1 MCAVGL
7 FIHIRMQTKVKGL
20 CYMDSTPITRAE
32 HEEFCKR
39 VEAEDHR
46 QNKRLETL
54 EEQTK
59 QFTDLV
65 LSVRELALS
74 VKQLAETQKVQ
85 GEKLDELESR
95 DGEMWRRV
103 SGYII
108 ISIIGLAVGYF
119 FHKLGL

>member
-1 MCAVGL
+1 
-7 FIHIRMQTKVKGL
+7 
-20 CYMDSTPITRAE
+20 MDSTPITRAE

-39 VEAEDHR
+39 IEAEDRR
-46 QNKRLETL
+46 QNERLEIL

-65 LSVRELALS
+65 LSVRELAQS
-74 VKQLAETQKVQ
+74 VKQLAEIQKVQ
-85 GEKLDELESR
+85 GEKLDKLENR

-103 SGYII
+103 SGYVIT
-108 ISIIGLAVGYF
+108 SIIGLVVGYL

>member
-1 MCAVGL
+1 
-7 FIHIRMQTKVKGL
+7 
-20 CYMDSTPITRAE
+20 MDSTPITRAE

-39 VEAEDHR
+39 VEAEDNR
-46 QNKRLETL
+46 QNKRLEIL

-65 LSVRELALS
+65 LSVRELAQS
-74 VKQLAETQKVQ
+74 VKQLAETQKAQ

-95 DGEMWRRV
+95 DGEMWRKV

-108 ISIIGLAVGYF
+108 TSVIGLVVGYL

>member
-1 MCAVGL
+1 
-7 FIHIRMQTKVKGL
+7 
-20 CYMDSTPITRAE
+20 MDSTPITRAE

-39 VEAEDHR
+39 VEAEDNR
-46 QNKRLETL
+46 QNKRLEIL

-74 VKQLAETQKVQ
+74 VKQLAEIQKAQ

-103 SGYII
+103 SGYVIT
-108 ISIIGLAVGYF
+108 SIIGLVVGYL

>member
-1 MCAVGL
+1 
-7 FIHIRMQTKVKGL
+7 
-20 CYMDSTPITRAE
+20 MDSTPITRVE

-46 QNKRLETL
+46 QNERLEIL

-59 QFTDLV
+59 QLIDLV
-65 LSVRELALS
+65 LSVRELAQS
-74 VKQLAETQKVQ
+74 VKQLAEIQKVQ

-103 SGYII
+103 SSYVIT
-108 ISIIGLAVGYF
+108 SIIGLVVGYL

>member
-1 MCAVGL
+1 
-7 FIHIRMQTKVKGL
+7 
-20 CYMDSTPITRAE
+20 MDSSPIIRVE
-32 HEEFCKR
+32 YEEFCKR

-46 QNKRLETL
+46 QNRRLEIL

-65 LSVRELALS
+65 LSVRELAQS
-74 VKQLAETQKVQ
+74 VKQLAEIQKVQ

-95 DGEMWRRV
+95 DGKMWRRASSLV
-103 SGYII
+103 IT
-108 ISIIGLAVGYF
+108 SIIGLVVGYL

>member
-1 MCAVGL
+1 
-7 FIHIRMQTKVKGL
+7 
-20 CYMDSTPITRAE
+20 MDSTPITRAE

-39 VEAEDHR
+39 VEAEDSR
-46 QNKRLETL
+46 QNKRLEIL

-74 VKQLAETQKVQ
+74 VKQLAEIQKVQ

-95 DGEMWRRV
+95 DGEMWRKV
-103 SGYII
+103 SGYVIT
-108 ISIIGLAVGYF
+108 SIIGLVVGYL

>member
-1 MCAVGL
+1 
-7 FIHIRMQTKVKGL
+7 
-20 CYMDSTPITRAE
+20 MDSTPITRAE

-39 VEAEDHR
+39 VEAEDNR
-46 QNKRLETL
+46 QNERLEIL

-65 LSVRELALS
+65 LSVRELAQS
-74 VKQLAETQKVQ
+74 VKQLAEIQKAQ
-85 GEKLDELESR
+85 GEKLDELENR

-103 SGYII
+103 SSYVIT
-108 ISIIGLAVGYF
+108 SIIGLVIGYL

>member
-1 MCAVGL
+1 
-7 FIHIRMQTKVKGL
+7 
-20 CYMDSTPITRAE
+20 MDSTPITRAE

-39 VEAEDHR
+39 VEAEDNR
-46 QNKRLETL
+46 QNKRLEIL

-65 LSVRELALS
+65 LSVRELAQS
-74 VKQLAETQKVQ
+74 VKQLAEIQKAQ

-103 SGYII
+103 SVYVIT
-108 ISIIGLAVGYF
+108 SIIGLVIGYL

>member
-1 MCAVGL
+1 
-7 FIHIRMQTKVKGL
+7 
-20 CYMDSTPITRAE
+20 MDSTPITRAE

-46 QNKRLETL
+46 QNERLEIL

-74 VKQLAETQKVQ
+74 VKQLAEIQKVH

-103 SGYII
+103 SGYVIT
-108 ISIIGLAVGYF
+108 SIIGLVVGYL
-119 FHKLGL
+119 FHKLGM

>member
-1 MCAVGL
+1 
-7 FIHIRMQTKVKGL
+7 
-20 CYMDSTPITRAE
+20 MDSTPITRAE

-39 VEAEDHR
+39 VEAEDRR
-46 QNKRLETL
+46 QNKRLEIL

-65 LSVRELALS
+65 LSVRELAQS
-74 VKQLAETQKVQ
+74 VKQLAETQKAQ

-103 SGYII
+103 SGYAIT
-108 ISIIGLAVGYF
+108 SIIGLIVGYL

>member
-1 MCAVGL
+1 
-7 FIHIRMQTKVKGL
+7 
-20 CYMDSTPITRAE
+20 MDSTPITRIE

-46 QNKRLETL
+46 QNERLEIL

-59 QFTDLV
+59 QYIDLV
-65 LSVRELALS
+65 LSVRELAQS
-74 VKQLAETQKVQ
+74 VKQLAEIQKAQ

-103 SGYII
+103 SVYVIT
-108 ISIIGLAVGYF
+108 SVIGLVVGYL

>member
-1 MCAVGL
+1 
-7 FIHIRMQTKVKGL
+7 
-20 CYMDSTPITRAE
+20 MDSTPITRAE

-39 VEAEDHR
+39 VEAEDNR
-46 QNKRLETL
+46 QNKRLEIL

-65 LSVRELALS
+65 LSVRELAQS
-74 VKQLAETQKVQ
+74 VKQLAEIQKAQ

-103 SGYII
+103 LGYVIT
-108 ISIIGLAVGYF
+108 SVIGLVVGYL

>member
-1 MCAVGL
+1 
-7 FIHIRMQTKVKGL
+7 
-20 CYMDSTPITRAE
+20 MDSTSITRAE

-39 VEAEDHR
+39 VEAENHR
-46 QNKRLETL
+46 QNERLEVL

-65 LSVRELALS
+65 LSVRELAQS
-74 VKQLAETQKVQ
+74 VKQLAEIQKAQ

-103 SGYII
+103 SGYVIT
-108 ISIIGLAVGYF
+108 SVIGLVVGYL

>member
-1 MCAVGL
+1 
-7 FIHIRMQTKVKGL
+7 
-20 CYMDSTPITRAE
+20 MDSTLITRAE

-39 VEAEDHR
+39 LEDEDRR
-46 QNKRLETL
+46 QNKRLEIL

-59 QFTDLV
+59 QFIDLV
-65 LSVRELALS
+65 LSVRELAQS

-85 GEKLDELESR
+85 GEKLDKLENR

-103 SGYII
+103 SGYVIT
-108 ISIIGLAVGYF
+108 SIIGLVVGYL

>member
-1 MCAVGL
+1 
-7 FIHIRMQTKVKGL
+7 
-20 CYMDSTPITRAE
+20 MDSTLITRAE

-39 VEAEDHR
+39 VEAEDRR
-46 QNKRLETL
+46 QNKRLEIL

-59 QFTDLV
+59 QFIDLV
-65 LSVRELALS
+65 LSVQELAQS
-74 VKQLAETQKVQ
+74 VKQLAEIQKTQ

-103 SGYII
+103 SGYVIT
-108 ISIIGLAVGYF
+108 SIVGLVVGYL

>member
-1 MCAVGL
+1 
-7 FIHIRMQTKVKGL
+7 
-20 CYMDSTPITRAE
+20 MDSTPITRAE

-39 VEAEDHR
+39 VEAEDNR
-46 QNKRLETL
+46 QNKRLEIL

-65 LSVRELALS
+65 LSVRELAQS
-74 VKQLAETQKVQ
+74 VKQLAETQKAQ

-103 SGYII
+103 SGYVIT
-108 ISIIGLAVGYF
+108 SIIGLVIGYL

>member
-1 MCAVGL
+1 
-7 FIHIRMQTKVKGL
+7 
-20 CYMDSTPITRAE
+20 MDSTPITRVE

-39 VEAEDHR
+39 LEEEDRR
-46 QNKRLETL
+46 QNKRLEIL

-65 LSVRELALS
+65 LSVRELAQS

-85 GEKLDELESR
+85 GEKLDELENR

-103 SGYII
+103 SGYVIT
-108 ISIIGLAVGYF
+108 SIIGLVVGYL

>member
-1 MCAVGL
+1 
-7 FIHIRMQTKVKGL
+7 
-20 CYMDSTPITRAE
+20 MDSTTITRAE

-39 VEAEDHR
+39 VEAEDNR
-46 QNKRLETL
+46 QNKRLENL

-65 LSVRELALS
+65 LSVRELAQS
-74 VKQLAETQKVQ
+74 VKQLAEIQKAQ

-103 SGYII
+103 SGYVIT
-108 ISIIGLAVGYF
+108 SIVGLIVGYL

>member
-1 MCAVGL
+1 
-7 FIHIRMQTKVKGL
+7 
-20 CYMDSTPITRAE
+20 MDSTPITRAE
-32 HEEFCKR
+32 HKEFCKR
-39 VEAEDHR
+39 IEEEDNR
-46 QNKRLETL
+46 QNKRLEIL

-65 LSVRELALS
+65 LSVRELAQS

-85 GEKLDELESR
+85 GEKLDELENR

-103 SGYII
+103 SGYVIT
-108 ISIIGLAVGYF
+108 SVIGLVVGYL

>member
-1 MCAVGL
+1 
-7 FIHIRMQTKVKGL
+7 
-20 CYMDSTPITRAE
+20 MDSTPITRAE

-39 VEAEDHR
+39 VEAEERR
-46 QNKRLETL
+46 QNKRLEIL

-65 LSVRELALS
+65 LSVRELAQS

-85 GEKLDELESR
+85 GEKLDELENR

-103 SGYII
+103 SGYAIT
-108 ISIIGLAVGYF
+108 SIIGLVVGYL